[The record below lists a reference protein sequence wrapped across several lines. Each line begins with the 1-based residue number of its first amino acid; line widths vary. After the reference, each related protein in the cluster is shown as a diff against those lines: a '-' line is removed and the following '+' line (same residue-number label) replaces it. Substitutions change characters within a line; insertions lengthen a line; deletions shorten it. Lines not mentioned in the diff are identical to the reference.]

1 MFNINDENILKTINS
16 TNNLKTKK
24 METPNNTVKLVGA
37 LLLGAAVG
45 GALGILFAPDKGSET
60 RKKIL
65 SKGDDLTD
73 GLKDKFENFLEE
85 IKKEAEALK
94 EKANEFKNDGKVKA
108 EKFN

>member
-1 MFNINDENILKTINS
+1 MENV
-16 TNNLKTKK
+16 
-24 METPNNTVKLVGA
+24 NNTTKLVGA

-60 RKKIL
+60 RKKLL

-73 GLKDKFENFLEE
+73 GLIDKFNDFLNE
-85 IKKEAEALK
+85 IKKEAEAVK
-94 EKANEFKNDGKVKA
+94 EKANDFKNDGKVKA

>member
-1 MFNINDENILKTINS
+1 
-16 TNNLKTKK
+16 
-24 METPNNTVKLVGA
+24 METPNNSVKLLGA

-73 GLKDKFENFLEE
+73 GLKDKIQDFINEV
-85 IKKEAEALK
+85 KKEAEAVK